1 MAFFSLERCLRR
13 FVEDAFRD
21 GMPPRDPPPPF
32 LNEQGQVVRLEFL
45 TGEFTVIPGNSRG
58 PRPLPGPP
66 KGPYASLLLIEDQR
80 NDYPIRRQMPGGM
93 TIDMTYRRATYS
105 LQFYRDGSTEF
116 ARAFDAWA
124 MSENGLTYA
133 ETAFSDGKIVKV
145 VVYEGGEDYEEDPDN
160 PGPLPVIFTPDPQEA
175 MLRERAGMQDAEG
188 YAHILNGR
196 VSHVTMTNFGD
207 GYTLPVGVNVVGHE
221 GSGTGFKGSA
231 IGLGFRVHFPLTIYR
246 MDAIESDMFEERTRI
261 DLTVDYAEV
270 ISQDTGLIDIVDC
283 ELIMGDDSDTGQIA
297 L

>member
-13 FVEDAFRD
+13 FVEDAFGD
-21 GMPPRDPPPPF
+21 GLPPYV
-32 LNEQGQVVRLEFL
+32 NEQGRVVRRGFL
-45 TGEFTVIPGNSRG
+45 TSGEFTVIPGNSRG

-80 NDYPIRRQMPGGM
+80 NDYPIRRQMSDSM

-145 VVYEGGEDYEEDPDN
+145 VVYEGGSGYEEDDDN
-160 PGPLPVIFTPDPQEA
+160 PGPIPVTFTPDPREER
-175 MLRERAGMQDAEG
+175 LRRDAGMEDAEG

-196 VSHVTMTNFGD
+196 VSHVEMRNFGD
-207 GYTLPVGVNVVGHE
+207 GYTFPVGVSIE
-221 GSGTGFKGSA
+221 GNPGTGFKGSS
-231 IGLGFRVHFPLTIYR
+231 IGLGFRVHFPLSIIR
-246 MDAIESDMFEERTRI
+246 MDAVESDMFEERTRI

-270 ISQDTGLIDIVDC
+270 LNQNTGEIDIIECD
-283 ELIMGDDSDTGQIA
+283 LIMGDESDSGRINI
-297 L
+297 